1 MSKFGNIH
9 KIILLNVFQDM
20 FEGNN
25 EEATAFLEQKLKKQ
39 VVYETC
45 CLEKQIYC
53 ILTFCNAL
61 L

>member
-1 MSKFGNIH
+1 MSKVGNIH

-45 CLEKQIYC
+45 CLEEQLY
-53 ILTFCNAL
+53 
-61 L
+61 